1 MFSCKYWEILKNI
14 LNYFEEHCGRLLL
27 DFKNLSLSFSFSL
40 FSFEA
45 QLFIT
50 RISRIIEKATLC
62 MSYYDMTAK
71 YEFKVI
77 NKYSHCTKKWSFRLR
92 ISSHLLRIWSHLL
105 KKSLM
110 ENFIFCAV
118 SSISLFHLNNI
129 WLALVFMF
137 IPVKKRR
144 NSPSKLKDFVFK
156 LYEAHKHQF
165 DSQCLDDVI
174 TRFFISKTFFLA
186 QPLHCLTF

>member
-1 MFSCKYWEILKNI
+1 MFSCKYWEIFKNI

-50 RISRIIEKATLC
+50 RISRIIGKTTLC
-62 MSYYDMTAK
+62 MSCYDMTAK
-71 YEFKVI
+71 FKVI
-77 NKYSHCTKKWSFRLR
+77 NKYSHCTKKWSFPLR
-92 ISSHLLRIWSHLL
+92 ISSHLLGIWSHLL

-110 ENFIFCAV
+110 ENIIFCTV

-129 WLALVFMF
+129 WLPLVSMF

-144 NSPSKLKDFVFK
+144 NSPSKSKDFVFK

-165 DSQCLDDVI
+165 GSQCLDDVI
-174 TRFFISKTFFLA
+174 TRFFISNTFF
-186 QPLHCLTF
+186 